1 MSCLAEPLSNYT
13 PTPNPA
19 PGSSHRWYAVYTYP
33 RHEKAV
39 KDHLESKFVEAFLP
53 TFVSESR
60 WKDRRVRIHTP
71 LFPGYVFTRINVSE
85 RSKVLAVPG
94 VIRMLSFN
102 GTPAPIDDSEIEAVK
117 VCLERGVALEPYPFF
132 QVGDRVRV
140 RSGVLEGLEGL
151 VSRCKSERRLIVPIS
166 LINQSVAIEV
176 DVQLLEPL
184 GAQDVIQSRYSEH
197 MGIVSASVPR
207 YSVALGT
214 TIGRATPAS

>member
-1 MSCLAEPLSNYT
+1 MTCLAEPLSNHT
-13 PTPNPA
+13 PAPNP
-19 PGSSHRWYAVYTYP
+19 GLGNSHRWYAVYTYP

-39 KDHLESKFVEAFLP
+39 QERLESKSVEAFFP

-60 WKDRRVRIHTP
+60 WKDRRVRIQTP
-71 LFPGYVFTRINVSE
+71 FFPGYVFTRINLSE
-85 RSKVLAVPG
+85 RSKVLAAPG

-102 GTPAPIDDSEIEAVK
+102 GTPAPIDDSEIEAVRL
-117 VCLERGVALEPYPFF
+117 CLERGATLEPCPSF

-166 LINQSVAIEV
+166 LINQSVAVEI

-184 GAQDVIQSRYSEH
+184 CAQDVIQNRYAERTR
-197 MGIVSASVPR
+197 IVSHLAPR
-207 YSVALGT
+207 YRVA
-214 TIGRATPAS
+214 